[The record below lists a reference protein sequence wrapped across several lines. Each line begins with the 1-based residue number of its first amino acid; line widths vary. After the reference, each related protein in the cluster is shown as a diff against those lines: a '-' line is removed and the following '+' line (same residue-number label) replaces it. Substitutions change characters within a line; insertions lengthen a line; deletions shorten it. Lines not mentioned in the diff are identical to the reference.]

1 MMIVNAPVNVS
12 APANEKAQKTNSIV
26 PIIENIPPRFSRR
39 GTSATTPS
47 APCGNM
53 AISNPS
59 MKASSPCLML
69 SPCMMTPRNKASTQ
83 ALNINGMTGFLR
95 IAPHSTITGGNT
107 NLIVLL
113 NKFWDTHAAAL
124 ITEVRASKSYRLLLP
139 IQRFGYNI
147 SNHLRSLGIYFDS
160 IIMVDPLHFPSLS
173 SLHSFLSLPP
183 DNSYVRMR
191 RLVLLE
197 HVSNLFRAIPF
208 MTIDDD
214 YPIFLIV
221 PELLDFDKERNHEQS
236 AAFLSQL
243 FFKDRKMDYA
253 TYLAF
258 LEHFGRNEE
267 TFQKILTNK
276 ELLKTLLNNFNNIE
290 KEVWVYDTDLKSFTT
305 REVDLLDYDLPSAIA
320 TLLGKVEGAIYAQRS
335 TQLSAT
341 LLGIDPVIYSNHM
354 FLHEWTTEQLVKDYG
369 KLNPLSSEEQAI
381 TMGLSAAEVK
391 FLTALSDLELKKI
404 RERGQLES
412 LRHELRISRHDLQ
425 GKTPDQMQDAANN
438 FSKHLINVVE
448 EYGKSHES
456 AIKNSKKKKISS
468 GLIFAGTATLGIASL
483 AMPQLTLLSA
493 AATGIGLAFGGK
505 SLADIF
511 SEHKAH
517 KNEIQILEKTPVSL
531 LYGAYKKK

>member
-1 MMIVNAPVNVS
+1 MMSSITKSIQNEYVLLMENAFS
-12 APANEKAQKTNSIV
+12 EKYKYAFRNLELK
-26 PIIENIPPRFSRR
+26 ELRRF
-39 GTSATTPS
+39 
-47 APCGNM
+47 
-53 AISNPS
+53 IL
-59 MKASSPCLML
+59 KELISSPELDNQL
-69 SPCMMTPRNKASTQ
+69 
-83 ALNINGMTGFLR
+83 
-95 IAPHSTITGGNT
+95 T

-243 FFKDRKMDYA
+243 F
-253 TYLAF
+253 
-258 LEHFGRNEE
+258 
-267 TFQKILTNK
+267 
-276 ELLKTLLNNFNNIE
+276 
-290 KEVWVYDTDLKSFTT
+290 
-305 REVDLLDYDLPSAIA
+305 
-320 TLLGKVEGAIYAQRS
+320 
-335 TQLSAT
+335 
-341 LLGIDPVIYSNHM
+341 
-354 FLHEWTTEQLVKDYG
+354 
-369 KLNPLSSEEQAI
+369 
-381 TMGLSAAEVK
+381 
-391 FLTALSDLELKKI
+391 SDLELKKI

>member
-1 MMIVNAPVNVS
+1 MMSSITKSIQNEYVLLMENAFS
-12 APANEKAQKTNSIV
+12 EKYKYAFRNLELK
-26 PIIENIPPRFSRR
+26 ELRRF
-39 GTSATTPS
+39 
-47 APCGNM
+47 
-53 AISNPS
+53 IL
-59 MKASSPCLML
+59 KELISSPELDNQL
-69 SPCMMTPRNKASTQ
+69 
-83 ALNINGMTGFLR
+83 
-95 IAPHSTITGGNT
+95 T
-107 NLIVLL
+107 NLMVLL

-147 SNHLRSLGIYFDS
+147 SNHLRSLAIYFDS
-160 IIMVDPLHFPSLS
+160 IIMVDPLHFPSIS

-253 TYLAF
+253 T
-258 LEHFGRNEE
+258 
-267 TFQKILTNK
+267 
-276 ELLKTLLNNFNNIE
+276 
-290 KEVWVYDTDLKSFTT
+290 
-305 REVDLLDYDLPSAIA
+305 
-320 TLLGKVEGAIYAQRS
+320 IYAQRS

-425 GKTPDQMQDAANN
+425 GKKPDQMQDAADN

>member
-1 MMIVNAPVNVS
+1 MMSSITKSIQNEYVLLMENAFS
-12 APANEKAQKTNSIV
+12 EKYKYAFRNLELK
-26 PIIENIPPRFSRR
+26 ELRRF
-39 GTSATTPS
+39 
-47 APCGNM
+47 
-53 AISNPS
+53 IL
-59 MKASSPCLML
+59 KELISSPELDNQL
-69 SPCMMTPRNKASTQ
+69 
-83 ALNINGMTGFLR
+83 
-95 IAPHSTITGGNT
+95 T

-197 HVSNLFRAIPF
+197 HVSNL
-208 MTIDDD
+208 
-214 YPIFLIV
+214 
-221 PELLDFDKERNHEQS
+221 
-236 AAFLSQL
+236 
-243 FFKDRKMDYA
+243 
-253 TYLAF
+253 
-258 LEHFGRNEE
+258 
-267 TFQKILTNK
+267 
-276 ELLKTLLNNFNNIE
+276 
-290 KEVWVYDTDLKSFTT
+290 
-305 REVDLLDYDLPSAIA
+305 
-320 TLLGKVEGAIYAQRS
+320 
-335 TQLSAT
+335 
-341 LLGIDPVIYSNHM
+341 
-354 FLHEWTTEQLVKDYG
+354 EWTTEQLVKDYG

>member
-1 MMIVNAPVNVS
+1 MSSITKSIQNEYVLLMENAFS
-12 APANEKAQKTNSIV
+12 EKYKYAFRNLELK
-26 PIIENIPPRFSRR
+26 ELRRF
-39 GTSATTPS
+39 
-47 APCGNM
+47 
-53 AISNPS
+53 IL
-59 MKASSPCLML
+59 KELISSPELDNQL
-69 SPCMMTPRNKASTQ
+69 
-83 ALNINGMTGFLR
+83 
-95 IAPHSTITGGNT
+95 T

-267 TFQKILTNK
+267 TFQKILTN
-276 ELLKTLLNNFNNIE
+276 
-290 KEVWVYDTDLKSFTT
+290 
-305 REVDLLDYDLPSAIA
+305 
-320 TLLGKVEGAIYAQRS
+320 
-335 TQLSAT
+335 
-341 LLGIDPVIYSNHM
+341 
-354 FLHEWTTEQLVKDYG
+354 
-369 KLNPLSSEEQAI
+369 
-381 TMGLSAAEVK
+381 
-391 FLTALSDLELKKI
+391 
-404 RERGQLES
+404 
-412 LRHELRISRHDLQ
+412 
-425 GKTPDQMQDAANN
+425 
-438 FSKHLINVVE
+438 
-448 EYGKSHES
+448 
-456 AIKNSKKKKISS
+456 
-468 GLIFAGTATLGIASL
+468 L

>member
-1 MMIVNAPVNVS
+1 MSSITKSIQNEYVLLMENAFS
-12 APANEKAQKTNSIV
+12 EKYKYAFRNLELKELRRFILKE
-26 PIIENIPPRFSRR
+26 II
-39 GTSATTPS
+39 
-47 APCGNM
+47 
-53 AISNPS
+53 
-59 MKASSPCLML
+59 SSPELDNQL
-69 SPCMMTPRNKASTQ
+69 
-83 ALNINGMTGFLR
+83 
-95 IAPHSTITGGNT
+95 T
-107 NLIVLL
+107 NLMVLL

-243 FFKDRKMDYA
+243 FFKDRK
-253 TYLAF
+253 
-258 LEHFGRNEE
+258 
-267 TFQKILTNK
+267 
-276 ELLKTLLNNFNNIE
+276 
-290 KEVWVYDTDLKSFTT
+290 
-305 REVDLLDYDLPSAIA
+305 
-320 TLLGKVEGAIYAQRS
+320 
-335 TQLSAT
+335 
-341 LLGIDPVIYSNHM
+341 
-354 FLHEWTTEQLVKDYG
+354 
-369 KLNPLSSEEQAI
+369 
-381 TMGLSAAEVK
+381 
-391 FLTALSDLELKKI
+391 
-404 RERGQLES
+404 
-412 LRHELRISRHDLQ
+412 
-425 GKTPDQMQDAANN
+425 
-438 FSKHLINVVE
+438 HLINVVE

>member
-1 MMIVNAPVNVS
+1 MSSITKSIQNEYVLLMENAFS
-12 APANEKAQKTNSIV
+12 EKYKYAFRNLELK
-26 PIIENIPPRFSRR
+26 ELRRF
-39 GTSATTPS
+39 
-47 APCGNM
+47 
-53 AISNPS
+53 IL
-59 MKASSPCLML
+59 KELISSPELDNQL
-69 SPCMMTPRNKASTQ
+69 
-83 ALNINGMTGFLR
+83 
-95 IAPHSTITGGNT
+95 T

-147 SNHLRSLGIYFDS
+147 SNHLRSLGVYFDS

-197 HVSNLFRAIPF
+197 HVSNLFRAIQF

>member
-1 MMIVNAPVNVS
+1 MSSITKSIQNEYVLLMENAFS
-12 APANEKAQKTNSIV
+12 EKYKYAFRNLELK
-26 PIIENIPPRFSRR
+26 ELRRF
-39 GTSATTPS
+39 
-47 APCGNM
+47 
-53 AISNPS
+53 IL
-59 MKASSPCLML
+59 KELISSPELDNQL
-69 SPCMMTPRNKASTQ
+69 
-83 ALNINGMTGFLR
+83 
-95 IAPHSTITGGNT
+95 T

-160 IIMVDPLHFPSLS
+160 IIMVDPLHFPSIS

-197 HVSNLFRAIPF
+197 HISNLFRAIQF

-267 TFQKILTNK
+267 TFQKILINK

-456 AIKNSKKKKISS
+456 AIKNSKKKKVSS

-517 KNEIQILEKTPVSL
+517 KNEIQMLEKTPVSL

>member
-1 MMIVNAPVNVS
+1 MP
-12 APANEKAQKTNSIV
+12 
-26 PIIENIPPRFSRR
+26 
-39 GTSATTPS
+39 
-47 APCGNM
+47 
-53 AISNPS
+53 
-59 MKASSPCLML
+59 
-69 SPCMMTPRNKASTQ
+69 
-83 ALNINGMTGFLR
+83 
-95 IAPHSTITGGNT
+95 
-107 NLIVLL
+107 
-113 NKFWDTHAAAL
+113 
-124 ITEVRASKSYRLLLP
+124 
-139 IQRFGYNI
+139 
-147 SNHLRSLGIYFDS
+147 
-160 IIMVDPLHFPSLS
+160 
-173 SLHSFLSLPP
+173 
-183 DNSYVRMR
+183 
-191 RLVLLE
+191 
-197 HVSNLFRAIPF
+197 
-208 MTIDDD
+208 
-214 YPIFLIV
+214 
-221 PELLDFDKERNHEQS
+221 
-236 AAFLSQL
+236 
-243 FFKDRKMDYA
+243 
-253 TYLAF
+253 
-258 LEHFGRNEE
+258 
-267 TFQKILTNK
+267 
-276 ELLKTLLNNFNNIE
+276 NNFNNIE

-412 LRHELRISRHDLQ
+412 LRHDLQ
-425 GKTPDQMQDAANN
+425 GKIPDQMQDAANN

-456 AIKNSKKKKISS
+456 AIKNSKKKKLSS

-517 KNEIQILEKTPVSL
+517 KNEIQMSEKAADQGKTH
-531 LYGAYKKK
+531 

>member
-1 MMIVNAPVNVS
+1 
-12 APANEKAQKTNSIV
+12 
-26 PIIENIPPRFSRR
+26 
-39 GTSATTPS
+39 
-47 APCGNM
+47 
-53 AISNPS
+53 
-59 MKASSPCLML
+59 
-69 SPCMMTPRNKASTQ
+69 
-83 ALNINGMTGFLR
+83 
-95 IAPHSTITGGNT
+95 
-107 NLIVLL
+107 
-113 NKFWDTHAAAL
+113 
-124 ITEVRASKSYRLLLP
+124 
-139 IQRFGYNI
+139 
-147 SNHLRSLGIYFDS
+147 
-160 IIMVDPLHFPSLS
+160 
-173 SLHSFLSLPP
+173 
-183 DNSYVRMR
+183 
-191 RLVLLE
+191 
-197 HVSNLFRAIPF
+197 
-208 MTIDDD
+208 
-214 YPIFLIV
+214 
-221 PELLDFDKERNHEQS
+221 
-236 AAFLSQL
+236 
-243 FFKDRKMDYA
+243 
-253 TYLAF
+253 
-258 LEHFGRNEE
+258 HFGRNEE
-267 TFQKILTNK
+267 TFQKILINK

-305 REVDLLDYDLPSAIA
+305 REVDLLDYDLPSAIG

>member
-1 MMIVNAPVNVS
+1 MSSITKSIQNEYVLLMENAFS
-12 APANEKAQKTNSIV
+12 EKYKYAFRNLELK
-26 PIIENIPPRFSRR
+26 ELRRF
-39 GTSATTPS
+39 
-47 APCGNM
+47 
-53 AISNPS
+53 IL
-59 MKASSPCLML
+59 KELISSPELDNQL
-69 SPCMMTPRNKASTQ
+69 
-83 ALNINGMTGFLR
+83 
-95 IAPHSTITGGNT
+95 T

-160 IIMVDPLHFPSLS
+160 IIMVDPLHFPSIS

-197 HVSNLFRAIPF
+197 HISNL
-208 MTIDDD
+208 
-214 YPIFLIV
+214 
-221 PELLDFDKERNHEQS
+221 
-236 AAFLSQL
+236 
-243 FFKDRKMDYA
+243 
-253 TYLAF
+253 
-258 LEHFGRNEE
+258 
-267 TFQKILTNK
+267 
-276 ELLKTLLNNFNNIE
+276 
-290 KEVWVYDTDLKSFTT
+290 
-305 REVDLLDYDLPSAIA
+305 
-320 TLLGKVEGAIYAQRS
+320 
-335 TQLSAT
+335 
-341 LLGIDPVIYSNHM
+341 
-354 FLHEWTTEQLVKDYG
+354 
-369 KLNPLSSEEQAI
+369 
-381 TMGLSAAEVK
+381 
-391 FLTALSDLELKKI
+391 
-404 RERGQLES
+404 
-412 LRHELRISRHDLQ
+412 
-425 GKTPDQMQDAANN
+425 

-456 AIKNSKKKKISS
+456 AIKNSKKKKVSS

-517 KNEIQILEKTPVSL
+517 KNEIQMLEKTPVSL

>member
-1 MMIVNAPVNVS
+1 MSSITKSIQNEYVLLMENAFS
-12 APANEKAQKTNSIV
+12 EKYKYAFRNLELK
-26 PIIENIPPRFSRR
+26 ELRRF
-39 GTSATTPS
+39 
-47 APCGNM
+47 
-53 AISNPS
+53 IL
-59 MKASSPCLML
+59 KELISSPELDNQL
-69 SPCMMTPRNKASTQ
+69 
-83 ALNINGMTGFLR
+83 
-95 IAPHSTITGGNT
+95 T

-369 KLNPLSSEEQAI
+369 KL
-381 TMGLSAAEVK
+381 
-391 FLTALSDLELKKI
+391 
-404 RERGQLES
+404 ES

>member
-1 MMIVNAPVNVS
+1 MMSSITKSIQNEYVLLMENAFS
-12 APANEKAQKTNSIV
+12 EKYKYAFRNLELK
-26 PIIENIPPRFSRR
+26 ELRRF
-39 GTSATTPS
+39 
-47 APCGNM
+47 
-53 AISNPS
+53 IL
-59 MKASSPCLML
+59 KELISSPELDNQL
-69 SPCMMTPRNKASTQ
+69 
-83 ALNINGMTGFLR
+83 
-95 IAPHSTITGGNT
+95 T

-267 TFQKILTNK
+267 TFQN
-276 ELLKTLLNNFNNIE
+276 
-290 KEVWVYDTDLKSFTT
+290 
-305 REVDLLDYDLPSAIA
+305 
-320 TLLGKVEGAIYAQRS
+320 YAQRS

>member
-1 MMIVNAPVNVS
+1 MSSITKSIQNEYVLLMENAFS
-12 APANEKAQKTNSIV
+12 EKYKYAFRNLELK
-26 PIIENIPPRFSRR
+26 ELRRF
-39 GTSATTPS
+39 
-47 APCGNM
+47 
-53 AISNPS
+53 IL
-59 MKASSPCLML
+59 KELISSPELDNQL
-69 SPCMMTPRNKASTQ
+69 
-83 ALNINGMTGFLR
+83 
-95 IAPHSTITGGNT
+95 T

-243 FFKDRKMDYA
+243 F
-253 TYLAF
+253 
-258 LEHFGRNEE
+258 
-267 TFQKILTNK
+267 
-276 ELLKTLLNNFNNIE
+276 
-290 KEVWVYDTDLKSFTT
+290 
-305 REVDLLDYDLPSAIA
+305 LLDYDLPSAIA

>member
-1 MMIVNAPVNVS
+1 MMSSITKSIQNEYVLLMENAFS
-12 APANEKAQKTNSIV
+12 EKYKYAFRNLELK
-26 PIIENIPPRFSRR
+26 ELRRF
-39 GTSATTPS
+39 
-47 APCGNM
+47 
-53 AISNPS
+53 IL
-59 MKASSPCLML
+59 KELISSPELDNQL
-69 SPCMMTPRNKASTQ
+69 
-83 ALNINGMTGFLR
+83 
-95 IAPHSTITGGNT
+95 T

-197 HVSNLFRAIPF
+197 HVSNLFRAIQF

>member
-1 MMIVNAPVNVS
+1 MSSITKSIQNEYVLLMENAFS
-12 APANEKAQKTNSIV
+12 EKYKYAFRNLELK
-26 PIIENIPPRFSRR
+26 ELRRF
-39 GTSATTPS
+39 
-47 APCGNM
+47 
-53 AISNPS
+53 IL
-59 MKASSPCLML
+59 KELISSPELDNQL
-69 SPCMMTPRNKASTQ
+69 
-83 ALNINGMTGFLR
+83 
-95 IAPHSTITGGNT
+95 T
-107 NLIVLL
+107 NLMVLL

-147 SNHLRSLGIYFDS
+147 SNHLRSLAIYFDS
-160 IIMVDPLHFPSLS
+160 IIMVDPLHFPSIS

-197 HVSNLFRAIPF
+197 HISNLFRAIPF
-208 MTIDDD
+208 MTI
-214 YPIFLIV
+214 
-221 PELLDFDKERNHEQS
+221 
-236 AAFLSQL
+236 
-243 FFKDRKMDYA
+243 
-253 TYLAF
+253 
-258 LEHFGRNEE
+258 
-267 TFQKILTNK
+267 
-276 ELLKTLLNNFNNIE
+276 
-290 KEVWVYDTDLKSFTT
+290 
-305 REVDLLDYDLPSAIA
+305 
-320 TLLGKVEGAIYAQRS
+320 
-335 TQLSAT
+335 
-341 LLGIDPVIYSNHM
+341 
-354 FLHEWTTEQLVKDYG
+354 
-369 KLNPLSSEEQAI
+369 
-381 TMGLSAAEVK
+381 K

-425 GKTPDQMQDAANN
+425 GKTPDQMQDAADN

-456 AIKNSKKKKISS
+456 AIKNSKKKKVSS

-517 KNEIQILEKTPVSL
+517 KNEIQMLEKTPVSL

>member
-1 MMIVNAPVNVS
+1 MSSITKSIQKEYILLMENAFSEKYKS
-12 APANEKAQKTNSIV
+12 AFRNLELKELRRFILKE
-26 PIIENIPPRFSRR
+26 II
-39 GTSATTPS
+39 
-47 APCGNM
+47 
-53 AISNPS
+53 
-59 MKASSPCLML
+59 SSPELDNQL
-69 SPCMMTPRNKASTQ
+69 
-83 ALNINGMTGFLR
+83 
-95 IAPHSTITGGNT
+95 T

-124 ITEVRASKSYRLLLP
+124 ITEIRASKSYRLLLP
-139 IQRFGYNI
+139 IQRF
-147 SNHLRSLGIYFDS
+147 
-160 IIMVDPLHFPSLS
+160 
-173 SLHSFLSLPP
+173 
-183 DNSYVRMR
+183 
-191 RLVLLE
+191 
-197 HVSNLFRAIPF
+197 
-208 MTIDDD
+208 
-214 YPIFLIV
+214 
-221 PELLDFDKERNHEQS
+221 
-236 AAFLSQL
+236 
-243 FFKDRKMDYA
+243 
-253 TYLAF
+253 
-258 LEHFGRNEE
+258 
-267 TFQKILTNK
+267 QKILTNK
-276 ELLKTLLNNFNNIE
+276 ELLKKLLDNFNNIE

-412 LRHELRISRHDLQ
+412 LRHELRISRHYLQ
-425 GKTPDQMQDAANN
+425 GKAPDQIQDAADN

-448 EYGKSHES
+448 EYGKSHET

>member
-1 MMIVNAPVNVS
+1 MMSSITKSIQNEYVLLMENAFS
-12 APANEKAQKTNSIV
+12 EKYKYAFRNLELK
-26 PIIENIPPRFSRR
+26 ELRRF
-39 GTSATTPS
+39 
-47 APCGNM
+47 
-53 AISNPS
+53 IL
-59 MKASSPCLML
+59 KELISSPELDNQL
-69 SPCMMTPRNKASTQ
+69 
-83 ALNINGMTGFLR
+83 
-95 IAPHSTITGGNT
+95 T

-147 SNHLRSLGIYFDS
+147 SNHLRSLGVYFDS

-197 HVSNLFRAIPF
+197 HVSNLFRAIQF

>member
-1 MMIVNAPVNVS
+1 MSSITKSIQNEYVLLMENAFS
-12 APANEKAQKTNSIV
+12 EKYKYAFRNLELK
-26 PIIENIPPRFSRR
+26 ELRRF
-39 GTSATTPS
+39 
-47 APCGNM
+47 
-53 AISNPS
+53 IL
-59 MKASSPCLML
+59 KELISSPELDNQL
-69 SPCMMTPRNKASTQ
+69 
-83 ALNINGMTGFLR
+83 
-95 IAPHSTITGGNT
+95 T

-124 ITEVRASKSYRLLLP
+124 ITEVRASKSYR
-139 IQRFGYNI
+139 F
-147 SNHLRSLGIYFDS
+147 RSLRIYFDS

-214 YPIFLIV
+214 YPIFLIA

-305 REVDLLDYDLPSAIA
+305 SEVDLLDYDLPSAIA

-425 GKTPDQMQDAANN
+425 GKKPDQMQDAADN

>member
-1 MMIVNAPVNVS
+1 
-12 APANEKAQKTNSIV
+12 
-26 PIIENIPPRFSRR
+26 
-39 GTSATTPS
+39 
-47 APCGNM
+47 
-53 AISNPS
+53 
-59 MKASSPCLML
+59 
-69 SPCMMTPRNKASTQ
+69 
-83 ALNINGMTGFLR
+83 
-95 IAPHSTITGGNT
+95 
-107 NLIVLL
+107 
-113 NKFWDTHAAAL
+113 
-124 ITEVRASKSYRLLLP
+124 
-139 IQRFGYNI
+139 
-147 SNHLRSLGIYFDS
+147 
-160 IIMVDPLHFPSLS
+160 
-173 SLHSFLSLPP
+173 
-183 DNSYVRMR
+183 
-191 RLVLLE
+191 
-197 HVSNLFRAIPF
+197 
-208 MTIDDD
+208 D

-267 TFQKILTNK
+267 TFQKILINK

-305 REVDLLDYDLPSAIA
+305 REVDLLDYDLPSAIG

-425 GKTPDQMQDAANN
+425 GKKPDQM
-438 FSKHLINVVE
+438 
-448 EYGKSHES
+448 
-456 AIKNSKKKKISS
+456 
-468 GLIFAGTATLGIASL
+468 LGIASL

>member
-1 MMIVNAPVNVS
+1 MSSITKSIQNEYVLLMENAFS
-12 APANEKAQKTNSIV
+12 EKYKYAFRNLELK
-26 PIIENIPPRFSRR
+26 ELRRF
-39 GTSATTPS
+39 
-47 APCGNM
+47 
-53 AISNPS
+53 IL
-59 MKASSPCLML
+59 KELISSPELDNQL
-69 SPCMMTPRNKASTQ
+69 
-83 ALNINGMTGFLR
+83 
-95 IAPHSTITGGNT
+95 T
-107 NLIVLL
+107 NLMVLL

-139 IQRFGYNI
+139 I
-147 SNHLRSLGIYFDS
+147 
-160 IIMVDPLHFPSLS
+160 
-173 SLHSFLSLPP
+173 
-183 DNSYVRMR
+183 
-191 RLVLLE
+191 
-197 HVSNLFRAIPF
+197 
-208 MTIDDD
+208 
-214 YPIFLIV
+214 
-221 PELLDFDKERNHEQS
+221 
-236 AAFLSQL
+236 
-243 FFKDRKMDYA
+243 
-253 TYLAF
+253 
-258 LEHFGRNEE
+258 
-267 TFQKILTNK
+267 
-276 ELLKTLLNNFNNIE
+276 
-290 KEVWVYDTDLKSFTT
+290 

-456 AIKNSKKKKISS
+456 AIKNSKKKKVSS

-517 KNEIQILEKTPVSL
+517 KNEIQMLEKTPVSL